1 MKQTIEKAME
11 PVTKNQAENKEVV
24 YAKNE
29 NYKQDE
35 ITKLVKIYHMAQKA
49 GDEKTVQDAYT
60 KLYYHIEK
68 YVYKTLWKDYGTLM
82 KNSHHRED
90 IIQDVWV
97 KILSEL
103 KNYDPDKG
111 AITTFIAPW
120 IRHVVSD
127 YSSKNFRKT
136 SVYYASAMKQI
147 NGAQN
152 YCKQYGLNPDDIETL
167 ITLTGL
173 SEATIKNT
181 LDLMSKKDSVS
192 YEALIDAGADYMTT
206 IKGPEESVIE
216 SESERNLKEL
226 LDDVLT
232 DEELELL
239 RLLLNPENTNK
250 KHSSYREIAEQIP
263 GSNIPKIKRKISRI
277 TTKLKN
283 NKRFAELYPYIIA
296 QEKALENNYIPVL
309 DDDGYDDSDYDDFD
323 GTEDTSSV
331 KYVGKRTKK
340 DKDLPAC

>member
-1 MKQTIEKAME
+1 MTDMAQTVIDD
-11 PVTKNQAENKEVV
+11 KNVNDNK
-24 YAKNE
+24 YSKNE
-29 NYKQDE
+29 RYSQEE
-35 ITKLVKIYHMAQKA
+35 INKLVKIYHMADA
-49 GDEKTVQDAYT
+49 VGDKETVKDAYS
-60 KLYYHIEK
+60 KICEYIEK
-68 YVYKTLWKDYGTLM
+68 YVYKTLWDNYKTLM
-82 KNSHHRED
+82 QNSSHRED

-120 IRHVVSD
+120 IKHVVAD

-136 SVYYASAMKQI
+136 SVYYANAMKQI

-152 YCKQYGLNPDDIETL
+152 YCKQYGLNPDDVET
-167 ITLTGL
+167 IMRLTGL
-173 SEATIKNT
+173 SEATVKNT

-232 DEELELL
+232 DEEMELL
-239 RLLLNPENTNK
+239 RLLLNPENSNK

-283 NKRFAELYPYIIA
+283 NQRFGQLYPYIIA
-296 QEKALENNYIPVL
+296 QEKALENNYMPVL
-309 DDDGYDDSDYDDFD
+309 YDDGDDDDDMYNDFD
-323 GTEDTSSV
+323 TMDEKSGW
-331 KYVGKRTKK
+331 KYIGSREELAQKRKTRKK
-340 DKDLPAC
+340 

>member
-1 MKQTIEKAME
+1 MEEKNE
-11 PVTKNQAENKEVV
+11 TVTENKSEKKEVV
-24 YAKNE
+24 YTKNE
-29 NYKQDE
+29 KYGQDE
-35 ITKLVKIYHMAQKA
+35 INKLVKIYHMAQKA
-49 GDEKTVQDAYT
+49 GDEVTVQDAYT

-68 YVYKTLWKDYGTLM
+68 YVYKTLWDNYGTLM
-82 KNSHHRED
+82 RNNHHRDD

-97 KILSEL
+97 KILTEL

-127 YSSKNFRKT
+127 YASKNFRKT
-136 SVYYASAMKQI
+136 SVYYANAMKQI

-181 LDLMSKKDSVS
+181 LDIMSKKDSVS
-192 YEALIDAGADYMTT
+192 YEALIDAGADYVTT

-216 SESERNLKEL
+216 SESERNLKEV

-239 RLLLNPENTNK
+239 QLLLNPENANK

-263 GSNIPKIKRKISRI
+263 GSNIPKIK
-277 TTKLKN
+277 
-283 NKRFAELYPYIIA
+283 
-296 QEKALENNYIPVL
+296 
-309 DDDGYDDSDYDDFD
+309 
-323 GTEDTSSV
+323 
-331 KYVGKRTKK
+331 
-340 DKDLPAC
+340 

>member
-1 MKQTIEKAME
+1 MKEMYPMSNDSLEQRY
-11 PVTKNQAENKEVV
+11 N
-24 YAKNE
+24 KNE
-29 NYKQDE
+29 KYDQNE
-35 ITKLVKIYHMAQKA
+35 ITKLVKIYHMALDA
-49 GDEKTVQDAYT
+49 GDNETVQDVFT
-60 KLYYHIEK
+60 KIYHFIEK
-68 YVYKTLWKDYGTLM
+68 YVYKTLWDNYRTLM
-82 KNSHHRED
+82 QNKYHRDD

-97 KILSEL
+97 KIFNEL

-136 SVYYASAMKQI
+136 SVYYANAMQKI

-152 YCKQYGLNPDDIETL
+152 YCKQYGLNPDDIES
-167 ITLTGL
+167 IMSLTGL

-181 LDLMSKKDSVS
+181 MDLMSRQDNVS
-192 YEALIDAGADYMTT
+192 YEALIDAGADYTAS

-216 SESERNLKEL
+216 SESERALKEL
-226 LDDVLT
+226 LDDVLSE
-232 DEELELL
+232 EEL
-239 RLLLNPENTNK
+239 LLLNLLINPVNGSK

-283 NKRFAELYPYIIA
+283 NHKFAQLYPYIIA

-309 DDDGYDDSDYDDFD
+309 DDDDDVDKMLDEFD
-323 GTEDTSSV
+323 SFIQSGNEKEQV
-331 KYVGKRTKK
+331 KKVSK
-340 DKDLPAC
+340 

>member
-1 MKQTIEKAME
+1 MEEKNE
-11 PVTKNQAENKEVV
+11 TVTENKSEKKEVV
-24 YAKNE
+24 YTKNE
-29 NYKQDE
+29 KYGQDE
-35 ITKLVKIYHMAQKA
+35 INKLVKIYHMAQKA
-49 GDEKTVQDAYT
+49 GDEVTVQDAYT

-68 YVYKTLWKDYGTLM
+68 YVYKTLWDNYGTLM
-82 KNSHHRED
+82 RNNHHRDD

-97 KILSEL
+97 KILTEL

-127 YSSKNFRKT
+127 YASKNFRKT
-136 SVYYASAMKQI
+136 SVYYANAMKQI

-181 LDLMSKKDSVS
+181 LDIMSKKDSVS
-192 YEALIDAGADYMTT
+192 YEALIDAGADYVTT

-216 SESERNLKEL
+216 SESERNLKEV

-239 RLLLNPENTNK
+239 QLLLNPENVNK
-250 KHSSYREIAEQIP
+250 KHSSYREIAEQVP

-309 DDDGYDDSDYDDFD
+309 DDDGYENIDEEYSEFDSEN
-323 GTEDTSSV
+323 GNTI
-331 KYVGKRTKK
+331 KYVGKRTKN
-340 DKDLPAC
+340 DADLPNC